1 LTQEHTIEGDD
12 AAAGAYVG
20 RPDSSGRDPEVIR
33 ASLERWLAAR
43 LPEGSDPQVSG
54 LEVPERN
61 GMSSVTVLLD
71 ARWTEDGVRE
81 DRPLVARMAPEE
93 SAVPVFPDYDFET
106 QFRVMQRVAALT
118 GVPVPKVLWLETD
131 PAAVGVPFFVM
142 ERAYGVVPPDVMP
155 YDFGDNWLF
164 DATPEQQ
171 QAVESSTVAVL
182 AELHAIEDPEQHF
195 AFLASD
201 APGDTPLRR
210 HVAAQRTYYE
220 WVCSDGLRSPLIE
233 AAFDWLDEHWPD
245 DEGPTVLSWGDS
257 RIGNVMYR
265 DFRPVAVLDWEMAGL
280 ATREVDLAWLIFLH
294 RFFEEI
300 AVSMGLPGMPHFLR
314 RDEVAARYESMT
326 GHTPRDLDFYTLY
339 AALRH
344 GIVMSQVQ
352 RRSIRFG
359 DAEMPEDVDDLIMH
373 RATLEAMLAGTYWD
387 GVPTG

>member
-1 LTQEHTIEGDD
+1 LSDNRTIVNGDT
-12 AAAGAYVG
+12 AAPRVA
-20 RPDSSGRDPEVIR
+20 RPDSAGREPEEIR
-33 ASLERWLAAR
+33 AALERWLVPRFPQGA
-43 LPEGSDPQVSG
+43 DPQVCG

-61 GMSSVTVLLD
+61 GMSSVTVLFD
-71 ARWTEDGVRE
+71 ARWTEAGE
-81 DRPLVARMAPEE
+81 LSERPLVARMAPEQ
-93 SAVPVFPDYDFET
+93 SSVPVFPDYDFEM
-106 QFRVMQRVAALT
+106 QFRVMQKVGELT
-118 GVPVPKVLWLETD
+118 GVPVPTVCWLETD
-131 PAAVGVPFFVM
+131 PSPLGAPFFVM
-142 ERAYGVVPPDVMP
+142 ERAYGEVPPDVMP
-155 YDFGDNWLF
+155 YDFGDNWLY
-164 DATPEQQ
+164 DATPDQQ
-171 QAVESSTVAVL
+171 HSVESSTVAVL
-182 AELHAIEDPEQHF
+182 GELHAIEDAQRHF
-195 AFLASD
+195 DFLASD

-210 HVAAQRTYYE
+210 HVAGQRSYYE
-220 WVCSDGLRSPLIE
+220 WVCSDGRRSPLIE
-233 AAFDWLDEHWPD
+233 AAFDWLDAHWPE

-294 RFFEEI
+294 RFFEDI
-300 AVSMGLPGMPHFLR
+300 AHSMGLPGMPHFLR
-314 RDEVAARYESMT
+314 RNDVAAMYESMT

-373 RATLEAMLAGTYWD
+373 RATLEAMLSGTYWD